1 MKRARVMTA
10 LVCMALGLFSVATG
24 LDPPE
29 KMWEESYEWIRRF
42 NDIRLY
48 SDSLLVAAI
57 TPNVQAECMYMLNL
71 EGDIIWQQGLEDPV
85 SMNAVCQGS
94 AETFVFAGC
103 NGWVLNEM
111 WDAALLLVKTD
122 IEGEIEW
129 QRIYDVSDQWED
141 GYDVAALPDGGYAV
155 CGRVNGEGL
164 YEGQAWILR
173 TDANGDTLWT
183 DVWGIYGSSYA
194 AGIEY
199 DDENNWLVVLVQGSS
214 DSLPEWGPHLLFY
227 DLDGNYLFGTS
238 YPDIESWDVKGLC
251 PTVDG
256 GYAFVSEYGYNFLP
270 VISGTGCQGDLLW
283 SYDIYGFLAG
293 DAHGID
299 RTVLDD
305 GFLVTGFAVESTWV
319 DTGNGINGA
328 RLVRFDGD
336 GNELWD
342 ITEGSWGDEFCAAV
356 QLPYGGY
363 IAAGKTGYYDG
374 YLVRYAPETG
384 IEGPVSPGGGILRP
398 VTPNPSSSV
407 FNVSVN
413 LPEAMDVRLEVHD
426 TAGRRVELLVD
437 GLLQSGAHEFSW
449 DASGLSS
456 GCYLVRLSG
465 IGVSETVRCVLIR

>member
-10 LVCMALGLFSVATG
+10 LVCMALGLFSVASG
-24 LDPPE
+24 IDPPE
-29 KMWEESYEWIRRF
+29 KMWEKTYNQTGANCFTDLCITADGDLVLTAGNLILMDTSGGIIWSVEDPSLYTHSLRDVDEPVGRDYFICSGRCKVESGDTY
-42 NDIRLY
+42 
-48 SDSLLVAAI
+48 SLLLQKISA
-57 TPNVQAECMYMLNL
+57 TGE
-71 EGDIIWQQGLEDPV
+71 IIWTKVYDYPNTREEGY
-85 SMNAVCQGS
+85 SI
-94 AETFVFAGC
+94 
-103 NGWVLNEM
+103 
-111 WDAALLLVKTD
+111 
-122 IEGEIEW
+122 IE
-129 QRIYDVSDQWED
+129 
-141 GYDVAALPDGGYAV
+141 LPDGGFAV
-155 CGRVNGEGL
+155 CGRVYGEGL
-164 YEGQAWILR
+164 YLGQAWILR

-183 DVWGIYGSSYA
+183 DVWGTTTYNYA
-194 AGIEY
+194 VGIEY
-199 DDENNWLVVLVQGSS
+199 DADNDWLVVLALGAS

-227 DLDGNYLFGTS
+227 SLEGDYLFGTT
-238 YPDIESWDVKGLC
+238 YPDLYQEKPRGLC
-251 PTVDG
+251 TTVDG

-270 VISGTGCQGDLLW
+270 VISGTDCQGDLLW

>member
-10 LVCMALGLFSVATG
+10 LVCMALGLFSVASG
-24 LDPPE
+24 IDPPE
-29 KMWEESYEWIRRF
+29 KMWEKEFDVSYF
-42 NDIRLY
+42 FDIALA
-48 SDSLLVAAI
+48 SDSVIYLATQSGQMYFDGALYVLDLDGNFLWRAGVSAWAGISARSLEVLSNGHAVVVGSVA
-57 TPNVQAECMYMLNL
+57 
-71 EGDIIWQQGLEDPV
+71 EDE
-85 SMNAVCQGS
+85 SSENS
-94 AETFVFAGC
+94 DLFV
-103 NGWVLNEM
+103 M
-111 WDAALLLVKTD
+111 
-122 IEGEIEW
+122 EI
-129 QRIYDVSDQWED
+129 SDQGEVLWSHIYAD
-141 GYDVAALPDGGYAV
+141 TITWDIAHDVCVLADGGYAIA
-155 CGRVNGEGL
+155 GKGH
-164 YEGQAWILR
+164 GQAWILR

-342 ITEGSWGDEFCAAV
+342 ITEGSWGDEFRAAL
-356 QLPYGGY
+356 QLPQGGY
-363 IAAGKTGYYDG
+363 IAVGSSAGDG

-384 IEGPVSPGGGILRP
+384 VEEGSGLPEETILGS
-398 VTPNPSSSV
+398 VHPNPSAGTFQIPLHLSEP
-407 FNVSVN
+407 
-413 LPEAMDVRLEVHD
+413 LDARIEVYD
-426 TAGRRVELLVD
+426 ITGRRLALLSE
-437 GLLQSGAHEFSW
+437 GLLPAGEHSFSW
-449 DASGLSS
+449 DASGLPS

-465 IGVSETVRCVLIR
+465 IGASETVRCVLIR